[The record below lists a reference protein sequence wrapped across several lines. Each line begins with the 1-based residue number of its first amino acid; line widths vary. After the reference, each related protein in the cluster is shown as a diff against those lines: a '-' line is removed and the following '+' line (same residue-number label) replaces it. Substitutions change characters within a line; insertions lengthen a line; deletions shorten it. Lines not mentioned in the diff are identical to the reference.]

1 MIVEMVVMV
10 ETVVTGETVKMIV
23 TAETVVMV

>member
-10 ETVVTGETVKMIV
+10 ETVVTGETVKMVV

>member
-10 ETVVTGETVKMIV
+10 ETVVTGETVEMVV